1 MRNWILTAVFV
12 LIQLGGFAQ
21 RNIIINDPTEA
32 ISIGR
37 EIEILE
43 DEKGEYSFYD
53 IYKRPEVDA
62 QFTQSLQPSPNF
74 GVTQSIIWTRFS
86 ITNKSSQKLYLE
98 IGEPVL
104 DSITVYRID
113 EKGQIT
119 QKKTGVYVPKSKRDF
134 QTNLYLLDLNINP
147 EQTCTY
153 YIRIQNTLPLLFPL
167 RVAPLKY
174 FFEDNHPKDLMQGI
188 YLGIMLV
195 MAIFNFFIFWTVRSK
210 EYLYYVLYVLA
221 FAGFF
226 SYNKGIAHEYLW
238 GNAIWFNQFTSLF
251 ISGVICFGLLFAESF
266 LNARKYLSSA
276 YKTVRILMFAILF
289 FLLANWLGMGAIST
303 QILHSIAFIAV
314 VYILFLAVYI
324 WIQGSQ
330 AALFFL
336 VAWSVMLVS
345 ALIFIL
351 QLSNILPSDNFTRN
365 ALQVG
370 SALEVVLL
378 SFALAYR
385 INYYRLEKERY
396 QAEVIQQLREN
407 EMMRSRIARDLHD
420 DIGSTLSSIG
430 ILSQVVENQIDNNPQ
445 SVKELV
451 LRINE
456 SSQKVQRSLSD
467 IVWTTR
473 QTSNNFAEVLVKMKE
488 FTAEL
493 FEPKNINYNF
503 QADNLPEIKLSANK
517 QYNFYLIFKEAI
529 NNIVKYA
536 HATEVNID
544 ITFEDSSLYL
554 RISDNGIGFDE
565 QTIKVGNGLGNM
577 RKRAESLGG
586 VISIYSIPKEGTDIV
601 LKSPVEPILAKPTI

>member
-1 MRNWILTAVFV
+1 MIRWILLILVVFSS
-12 LIQLGGFAQ
+12 QFAFSQ
-21 RNIIINDPTEA
+21 KEIVINNPNQA
-32 ISIGR
+32 LSIGGNV
-37 EIEILE
+37 EILE
-43 DEKGEYSFYD
+43 DPKGIYSLYD
-53 IYKRPEVDA
+53 VLKRPDVDA
-62 QFTQSLQPSPNF
+62 RFIKSLQASPNF
-74 GVTQSIIWTRFS
+74 GITKSVIWSRF
-86 ITNKSSQKLYLE
+86 TVVNKSGQRLYLE

-104 DSITVYRID
+104 DSITIYRVD
-113 EKGQIT
+113 QGTIT
-119 QKKTGVYVPKSKRDF
+119 HKKLGVYQHKTNRDI
-134 QTNLYLLDLNINP
+134 QTNLYLVDLELNSD
-147 EQTCTY
+147 QKCTY

-167 RVAPLKY
+167 RVAPLKV

-210 EYLYYVLYVLA
+210 EYLYYVMYVLA

-226 SYNKGIAHEYLW
+226 SFNKGIGHEYLW
-238 GNAIWFNQFTSLF
+238 PNALWFNHFTSVF
-251 ISGVICFGLLFAESF
+251 ISAVIGFGLLFAESF
-266 LNARKYLSSA
+266 LDANKYIPSS
-276 YKTVRILMFAILF
+276 YKTVRVLLSAIVF
-289 FLLANWLGMGAIST
+289 FLVANWLGAGAMST
-303 QILHSIAFIAV
+303 QILHSIAFLAV
-314 VYILFLAVYI
+314 IYILFLAIYI

-336 VAWSVMLVS
+336 VAWAVMLVS

-351 QLSNILPSDNFTRN
+351 QLSNVLQSDNFTRN

-385 INYYRLEKERY
+385 INYYRLEKEKY

-407 EMMRSRIARDLHD
+407 EQIRSRIARDLHD

-430 ILSQVVENQIDNNPQ
+430 ILSQVVEYQIDKNPL

-451 LRINE
+451 QRINE

-473 QTSNNFAEVLVKMKE
+473 QTSNSFGEVLVKMKE
-488 FTAEL
+488 FAAEV
-493 FEPKNINYNF
+493 FEPKNINYHF
-503 QADNLPEIKLSANK
+503 QTENLPDIQLSANK
-517 QYNFYLIFKEAI
+517 QYNLYLIFKEAI

-536 HATEVNID
+536 EATEVNIE
-544 ITFEDSSLYL
+544 ISFENSEL
-554 RISDNGIGFDE
+554 RLFVKDNGIGFDE
-565 QTIKVGNGLGNM
+565 SLIKAGNGLGNM

-586 VISIYSIPKEGTDIV
+586 SITILSRVGKGSFIELKV
-601 LKSPVEPILAKPTI
+601 LIKQS

>member
-1 MRNWILTAVFV
+1 MIRWVLLTLIILSS
-12 LIQLGGFAQ
+12 QFAFSQ
-21 RNIIINDPTEA
+21 KEIVIENPNQA
-32 ISIGR
+32 LSIGNN
-37 EIEILE
+37 IEILE
-43 DEKGEYSFYD
+43 DKKGMYSLYD
-53 IYKRPEVDA
+53 VLKRPDVDA
-62 QFTQSLQPSPNF
+62 RFIKSLQASPNF
-74 GVTQSIIWTRFS
+74 GITKSVIWSRF
-86 ITNKSSQKLYLE
+86 TLVNKSGQRLYLE

-104 DSITVYRID
+104 DSISIYRVD
-113 EKGQIT
+113 HGTIT
-119 QKKTGVYVPKSKRDF
+119 HKRLGVYQHKSTRDI
-134 QTNLYLLDLNINP
+134 QTNLYLVDLELNSD
-147 EQTCTY
+147 QKCTY
-153 YIRIQNTLPLLFPL
+153 YIRIQNNLPLLFPL
-167 RVAPLKY
+167 RVAPLKI

-226 SYNKGIAHEYLW
+226 SFNKGIAHEYLW
-238 GNAIWFNQFTSLF
+238 PNAIWFNHFTSVF
-251 ISGVICFGLLFAESF
+251 ISAAISFGLLFAESF
-266 LNARKYLSSA
+266 LDANKYLPAS
-276 YKTVRILMFAILF
+276 YKTVRILLSAITF
-289 FLLANWLGMGAIST
+289 FLVANWLGAGAMST
-303 QILHSIAFIAV
+303 QILHSIAFLAV
-314 VYILFLAVYI
+314 MYILFLAIYI

-336 VAWSVMLVS
+336 VAWAVMLVS

-351 QLSNILPSDNFTRN
+351 QLSNVLQSDNFTRN

-385 INYYRLEKERY
+385 INYYRLEKEKY

-407 EMMRSRIARDLHD
+407 EQIRSRIARDLHD

-430 ILSQVVENQIDNNPQ
+430 ILSQVVEYQIDKNPL

-451 LRINE
+451 QRINE

-473 QTSNNFAEVLVKMKE
+473 QTSNSFGEVLVKMKE
-488 FTAEL
+488 FAAEV
-493 FEPKNINYNF
+493 FEPKNINYYF
-503 QADNLPEIKLSANK
+503 QTENLPEIQLSANK
-517 QYNFYLIFKEAI
+517 QYNLYLIFKEAI

-536 HATEVNID
+536 DATEVNIE
-544 ITFEDSSLYL
+544 ISFENSEL
-554 RISDNGIGFDE
+554 RLFVKDNGIGFDE
-565 QTIKVGNGLGNM
+565 TLIKAGNGLGNM

-586 VISIYSIPKEGTDIV
+586 SITILSRVGKGSSIE
-601 LKSPVEPILAKPTI
+601 LKVQIKQS